1 MALTRPPGPGA
12 SVERVQDP
20 MKPKSS
26 LPTAAKVVL
35 GIAGFFGLLLVGFV
49 FFIAVVCGV

>member
-1 MALTRPPGPGA
+1 
-12 SVERVQDP
+12 

-26 LPTAAKVVL
+26 MPVAAKVIL
-35 GIAGFFGLLLVGFV
+35 GIAGFFGVLLVGFV

>member
-1 MALTRPPGPGA
+1 M
-12 SVERVQDP
+12 QDP

-26 LPTAAKVVL
+26 MPTVAKVIL